1 MIAPATSLL
10 RRPVPAILSRRAL
23 IALGLAVA
31 FASAG
36 CDKVPLTAPTGST
49 VTLFSNTTIVPVNGA
64 ADITATVIE
73 SGGTQVQNG
82 TLVTFTTTI
91 GQIDPAEA
99 RTHDGKVTVRLLAGD
114 RSGRAVVRA
123 FSGGITSGDLSVDIG
138 GAAAGSINLTA
149 NPSNVPASGST
160 SALLAVV
167 FDADGNRLPGV
178 SVSFTSTAGALSSTV
193 VITNSQGEAATTIT
207 TNRDATVTASTGGS
221 SGERRP
227 GGGHRDREHHR
238 VGAADRDDHPD
249 GHAGGRFADDVHHR
263 SRRHRTGD
271 RPFGDRRLRRRHRSD
286 VREHVLGGPHLSQQ
300 RDVTRSPR
308 RSRTPTA
315 AAAPGRPWSSSRH
328 RRRWCT
334 LTVTSPA
341 TTTGP
346 DRHVLRDRDAAADQR
361 AGPVGEL
368 RLRRRHARELQS
380 TIDDA
385 TLRVSGNFRGTGH
398 GGLSNG
404 QTTGVVEA
412 AVRVIEGVPFER
424 VEAAPELPGRLDVP
438 PLPSTTPSS
447 RAGRTRRPADPSR

>member
-10 RRPVPAILSRRAL
+10 RRPLPAILSRRAL

-31 FASAG
+31 FAFAG

-99 RTHDGKVTVRLLAGD
+99 RTHDGKATVRLLAGG

-149 NPSNVPASGST
+149 NPSNVPASGGT

-221 SGERRP
+221 SGT
-227 GGGHRDREHHR
+227 
-238 VGAADRDDHPD
+238 
-249 GHAGGRFADDVHHR
+249 GGRAAVTATVNITASALPTVTITPTGTPVADSPTTFTIAAAATAPATVR
-263 SRRHRTGD
+263 SVTVD
-271 RPFGDRRLRRRHRSD
+271 FGDRTVQTFGNTTSVAHTYRSSGTYTVTATVED
-286 VREHVLGGPHLSQQ
+286 TNGG
-300 RDVTRSPR
+300 RSTG
-308 RSRTPTA
+308 STVVVVQE
-315 AAAPGRPWSSSRH
+315 SSPLVS
-328 RRRWCT
+328 
-334 LTVTSPA
+334 LTVTPPT
-341 TTTGP
+341 TTTGQI
-346 DRHVLRDRDAAADQR
+346 VTFTAAVTQLPTNVQVQSVSFDF
-361 AGPVGEL
+361 GDGN
-368 RLRRRHARELQS
+368 ARELQS
-380 TIDDA
+380 TTTTHIYG
-385 TLRVSGNFRGTGH
+385 VSGNFLARATVR
-398 GGLSNG
+398 LSNG
-404 QTTGVVEA
+404 QTLEGQA
-412 AVRVIEGVPFER
+412 AVRVN
-424 VEAAPELPGRLDVP
+424 
-438 PLPSTTPSS
+438 
-447 RAGRTRRPADPSR
+447 